1 MRYLHYNFRVQ
12 NYQFRSYVSKISD
25 SLKLFR
31 MILLNGEACQ
41 KSLIAIEDLFFES
54 DILNS

>member
-25 SLKLFR
+25 SPKLFR
-31 MILLNGEACQ
+31 MILLNDEACWE
-41 KSLIAIEDLFFES
+41 SLIVKAVPFFKIYFVS
-54 DILNS
+54 A